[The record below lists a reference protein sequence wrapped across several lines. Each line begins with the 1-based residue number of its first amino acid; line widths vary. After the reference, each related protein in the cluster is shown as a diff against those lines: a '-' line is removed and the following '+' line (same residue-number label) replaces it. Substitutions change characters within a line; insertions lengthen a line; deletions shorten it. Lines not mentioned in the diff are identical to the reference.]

1 MVGRVAGTGALS
13 RTGTGSL
20 AFLGSALMF
29 GIVLAS
35 ALACG
40 SSGQPSFEERWAELG
55 VEEVEFVFLGDFT
68 PAEQETIRRELKSVQ
83 VVFAEHF
90 GAATSDFTV
99 YVSTELDR
107 PEVRQLGRTC
117 GGGSWDRGVIRIVL
131 EGCSEGYRA
140 RGGPL
145 AHEYFHVL
153 QRKAGTINT
162 ASGVPGRWMVEGAA
176 VYAQAIY
183 DDLTGRRPLAAQRE
197 LERLSWSASG
207 TGASVIGDPS
217 QVGFIVTERLVE
229 QTGPEAILEFF
240 RLGGHRA
247 AFTQAFG
254 VDYEVFVAALEVH
267 RMQVAAP
274 FEWRVAGTVFDSAGQ
289 PAAGLDVIAVVRI
302 EGESRAA
309 GRGVTDT
316 QGEFGFATPGTGYTI
331 AVWLQ
336 CHRDDGTV
344 KWVHVGELGKNG
356 FAADEDGIGDPREE
370 GAEPFADGEQDR
382 TDMVIEIPE
391 TRESLIAEHCEG

>member
-1 MVGRVAGTGALS
+1 MARGRAGVT
-13 RTGTGSL
+13 SL
-20 AFLGSALMF
+20 AALVGVVLLVGCGPSATERL
-29 GIVLAS
+29 
-35 ALACG
+35 
-40 SSGQPSFEERWAELG
+40 EEQWSELG
-55 VEEVEFVFLGDFT
+55 VPEAEFVFLGDWT
-68 PAEQETIRRELKSVQ
+68 DEEQESIRWELKRVQ
-83 VVFAEHF
+83 VVLAEHF
-90 GAATSDFTV
+90 GAVTSDFTV

-117 GGGSWDRGVIRIVL
+117 GGGSWDRGRIRIVL
-131 EGCSEGYRA
+131 EGCSDDYRA

-153 QRKAGTINT
+153 QRNAGTINT
-162 ASGVPGRWMVEGAA
+162 SSGVPGRWMVEGAA

-183 DDLTGRRPLAAQRE
+183 DDLTGRRRLAAQRE

-207 TGASVIGDPS
+207 TGTSVIGDPS
-217 QVGFIVTERLVE
+217 EVGFIVTERLVE

-267 RMQVAAP
+267 RLQVAAP

-309 GRGVTDT
+309 GRGETDS

-331 AVWLQ
+331 AIWLQ

-344 KWVHVGELGKNG
+344 KWVHVGELG
-356 FAADEDGIGDPREE
+356 EE
-370 GAEPFADGEQDR
+370 GFVADDDGVYTEGEEGGVPFGGEDR
-382 TDMVIEIPE
+382 DRVDLLIHIP
-391 TRESLIAEHCEG
+391 TTLAALTAEHCEE

>member
-1 MVGRVAGTGALS
+1 MGALS
-13 RTGTGSL
+13 RGGIASL
-20 AFLGSALMF
+20 LALVGVVVLLGCGQSAT
-29 GIVLAS
+29 
-35 ALACG
+35 
-40 SSGQPSFEERWAELG
+40 ERLDEQWAELG
-55 VEEVEFVFLGDFT
+55 VQEAEFVFLGDWT
-68 PAEQETIRRELKSVQ
+68 DEEQESIRWELKRVQ

-90 GAATSDFTV
+90 GAVTSDFTV
-99 YVSTELDR
+99 YMSTELDR
-107 PEVRQLGRTC
+107 PEVRRLGRTC
-117 GGGSWDRGVIRIVL
+117 GGGSWDRRVIGIVL

-145 AHEYFHVL
+145 AREYFRVIR
-153 QRKAGTINT
+153 RKAGTITT

-183 DDLTGRRPLAAQRE
+183 DDLTGRRPLAAQRA
-197 LERLSWSASG
+197 LERISWSASG

-217 QVGFIVTERLVE
+217 EVGFIVTERLVE
-229 QTGPEAILEFF
+229 QTGPQAILKFF

-254 VDYEVFVAALEVH
+254 VDYEVFVAALEAH

-309 GRGVTDT
+309 GRGETDS
-316 QGEFGFATPGTGYTI
+316 QGEFGFAAPGSGYTI

-344 KWVHVGELGKNG
+344 KWVHVGELGENG

-391 TRESLIAEHCEG
+391 TRESLIAKHCNH

>member
-1 MVGRVAGTGALS
+1 MARGRAGVTSVAALVGVVLLVGCGP
-13 RTGTGSL
+13 
-20 AFLGSALMF
+20 SAT
-29 GIVLAS
+29 
-35 ALACG
+35 
-40 SSGQPSFEERWAELG
+40 ERLDEQWSELG
-55 VEEVEFVFLGDFT
+55 VPEAELVFLGDWT
-68 PAEQETIRRELKSVQ
+68 DEEQESIRWELKRVQ

-90 GAATSDFTV
+90 GAVTSDFTV

-229 QTGPEAILEFF
+229 QTGPQAILKFF

-267 RMQVAAP
+267 RLQVAAP

-309 GRGVTDT
+309 GRGETDS
-316 QGEFGFATPGTGYTI
+316 QGEFGFATPGMGYTI

-336 CHRDDGTV
+336 CHRDDEAV
-344 KWVHVGELGKNG
+344 KWVHVGAWGEEG
-356 FAADEDGIGDPREE
+356 FVADEEGTDERREE
-370 GAEPFADGEQDR
+370 GAEPFADGERDR
-382 TDMVIEIPE
+382 TDIVIELPE
-391 TRESLIAEHCEG
+391 TRDSLIAKHCDA